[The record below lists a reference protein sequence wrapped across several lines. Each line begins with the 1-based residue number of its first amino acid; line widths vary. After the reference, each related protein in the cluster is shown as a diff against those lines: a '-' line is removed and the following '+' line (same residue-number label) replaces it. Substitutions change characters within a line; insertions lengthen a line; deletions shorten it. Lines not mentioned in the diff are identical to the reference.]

1 MLAVMPKLFFLKV
14 FSVFIGVCAAISG
27 CTSLPP
33 ASALESVQFTVQGR
47 MGIRNGAETFSSS
60 FNWAQANDRFRI
72 ELWGPLGQGRTR
84 MVGSGQDV
92 TVYAANGDVYRE
104 PDSASAM
111 QRWLGF
117 SVPIDALRSWIQGR
131 PAPGYPT
138 EETIRDEEGDLRN
151 LRQLGWA
158 LVFSDY
164 GMAEQTHRVP
174 GRISAS
180 QAGVRVTL
188 VPKDWTFSSTFQ

>member
-1 MLAVMPKLFFLKV
+1 MLAVMPKPFFLKV
-14 FSVFIGVCAAISG
+14 FSAVIGFCAAVSG

-33 ASALESVQFTVQGR
+33 ASVLESVQFTVKGR
-47 MGIRNGAETFSSS
+47 LGVRNGAETFSSS
-60 FNWAQANDRFRI
+60 FYWVQANDRFQI

-84 MVGSGQDV
+84 MVGSEQNV
-92 TVYAANGDVYRE
+92 TVYAANGEVYVD

-111 QRWLGF
+111 RRWLGF

-131 PAPGYPT
+131 QAPGYPT
-138 EETIRDEEGDLRN
+138 QELTRDERGDLRN
-151 LRQLGWA
+151 LRQLGWV

-164 GMAEQTHRVP
+164 GLQEHTRRVP

-180 QAGVRVTL
+180 QAGVTVTL

>member
-1 MLAVMPKLFFLKV
+1 MLVPMPKPFFLKV
-14 FSVFIGVCAAISG
+14 FSGIIGVFAALSG

-33 ASALESVQFTVQGR
+33 AAELEAAEFTVQGR
-47 MGIRNGAETFSSS
+47 LGVRNGGEGFSSS
-60 FNWAQANDRFRI
+60 FNWIQASDQFQI

-84 MVGSGQDV
+84 LVGSGREV
-92 TVYAANGDVYRE
+92 TVYAADGEVYRE
-104 PDSASAM
+104 PDSTTAM

-131 PAPGYPT
+131 RAPGFPA
-138 EETIRDEEGDLRN
+138 EEAIRDEQGDLRS

-158 LVFSDY
+158 LVFSNY
-164 GMAEQTHRVP
+164 GLAEHSHRVP

-180 QAGVRVTL
+180 QGGVRVTL
-188 VPKDWTFSSTFQ
+188 VPKKWTFSPAFQ

>member
-1 MLAVMPKLFFLKV
+1 MPKPFFLKV
-14 FSVFIGVCAAISG
+14 FSVFLGFCAAVSG

-47 MGIRNGAETFSSS
+47 MGIRNGAETFSTS
-60 FNWAQANDRFRI
+60 FNWVQADDRFQI

-84 MVGSGQDV
+84 MVGSEQDV
-92 TVYAANGDVYRE
+92 TVYAANGEVYRE

-138 EETIRDEEGDLRN
+138 GEASRDAEGDLRT

-188 VPKDWTFSSTFQ
+188 VPKDWTFSSAFQ